1 MPIPLVENTRDP
13 RALTTLLSATGA
25 RCTKIFRRGADGNIA
40 VDTYDFGYLWY
51 PSALSVPDIGA
62 LHTALVAL
70 SGAPSR
76 CVIRGSL
83 RENIDPEFGVPRLS
97 NGPRAT
103 FDDTPRHWVAVDV
116 DGFAGTM
123 TEFMAL
129 FTGLYPKFKDTSHI
143 VQRTSSFGIRMGL
156 NIRLWYYLN
165 LPATSMYWRRFFA
178 GEAAGRCSIDN
189 SIYKTVHIHYTAA
202 PVFMDNVP
210 DPCAERVSFVA
221 GMFDEVDLLDVP
233 NEIRMAETPS
243 VGGEEVDDVPE
254 VGHPVEIQNA
264 LDRIGRQR
272 TDGAG
277 HDHAYAAARELYGLG
292 CPYSQAEPV
301 LYRLINQAHGRT
313 PRPNEVEEMW
323 NDAARAA
330 AAGVLRTTN
339 PPGSVTFAEE
349 PPPPAPPEVAAETAA
364 AVEEEGLGEWVND
377 PHVNATR
384 FMRMTLRG
392 FIHWSAQDYELLP
405 QGCWRRLETEDTL
418 AFRAS
423 NLTRMKRAK
432 CTELAFAVRA
442 QNLREYLDPPCRL
455 STNQRL
461 DDVMMLRNG
470 YMLLADVKAGRR
482 ILRPHDPDHFT
493 ESVLGCEY
501 DAAATCPR
509 FDRFMQEIFPNDE
522 ASRLVVLRMMA
533 YFLLPDVR
541 FQKFFML
548 TGVSSSGKST
558 LAKLINVM
566 VGPENVV
573 GITRMEDL
581 LGDFGL
587 APLLGKHVIYLPEAN
602 TTGSGRNAAAI
613 TNIIKQITG
622 ADQVTVN
629 RKNSPQLSVQ
639 LPGRIVLT
647 CNQPP
652 EFGDDSGALRRR
664 LVVVR
669 FTQSFE
675 DNPEVGL
682 ESVLA
687 SERSGILNRLLDVLP
702 GLYDGTATGGF
713 HTPDSA
719 REEQEQVLRD
729 ASPIGT
735 FLSDCLVPAP
745 GVTISSSELAAVASR
760 WCSENNVPIL
770 SAIAIGRVLSRK
782 PYVRRFNRAGRGFEG
797 VTWGPEGIRLRAGAA
812 L

>member
-1 MPIPLVENTRDP
+1 MPTPLVENTRDP

-25 RCTKIFRRGADGNIA
+25 RCTKIFRRGADGSIA

-51 PSALSVPDIGA
+51 PAALEIPNIDA
-62 LHTALVAL
+62 LHTALLAL

-83 RENIDPEFGVPRLS
+83 RENVDPEFGVPRLS

-103 FDDTPRHWVAVDV
+103 FEDTPRHWVAIDV
-116 DGFAGTM
+116 DGFQGSLS
-123 TEFMAL
+123 EFMGL
-129 FTGLYPKFKDTSHI
+129 FTVHFPMFTNVSHVI
-143 VQRTSSFGIRMGL
+143 QRTSSFGVRTGL
-156 NIRLWYYLN
+156 NVRLWYYLN
-165 LPATSMYWRRFFA
+165 LPAKSMYWRQVFS
-178 GEAAGRCSIDN
+178 GEAVTRLSIDN
-189 SIYKTVHIHYTAA
+189 SIYKAVHIHYTAA
-202 PVFMDNVP
+202 PVFMDDVP
-210 DPCAERVSFVA
+210 DPCVERVSFIP
-221 GMFDEVDLLDVP
+221 GLFDEVDLLVVP
-233 NEIRMAETPS
+233 DDLRLAETPAVS
-243 VGGEEVDDVPE
+243 GDAIEDVPE
-254 VGHPVEIQNA
+254 IGHPVEIQNA

-272 TDGAG
+272 TDGSG
-277 HDHAYAAARELYGLG
+277 HIHAYAAARELYGLG
-292 CPYSQAEPV
+292 CPYTQAEPV
-301 LYRLINQAHGRT
+301 LTQLIHQAHGRT

-330 AAGVLRTTN
+330 ASGVLRTTN
-339 PPGSVTFAEE
+339 PPGSVIFAED
-349 PPPPAPPEVAAETAA
+349 PPPPASPEVAQATAA
-364 AVEEEGLGEWVND
+364 EVQEGENGEWTND
-377 PHVNATR
+377 PHVNASR

-392 FIHWSAQDYELLP
+392 FIHWSARDYELMP
-405 QGCWRRLETEDTL
+405 QGYWRRFETEDTL
-418 AFRAS
+418 SFRAS
-423 NLTRMKRAK
+423 SLSRMKRAK
-432 CTELAFAVRA
+432 CTELAFALRA

-470 YMLLADVKAGRR
+470 YMLLEDVKAGRR
-482 ILRPHDPDHFT
+482 VLRPHDPDHFT

-509 FDRFMQEIFPNDE
+509 FDRFIQEIFPNDE

-682 ESVLA
+682 ETVLA
-687 SERSGILNRLLDVLP
+687 NERSGILNRLLEVLP

-735 FLSDCLVPAP
+735 FISDCLVPEP
-745 GVTISSSELAAVASR
+745 RGSISSTELAAVASR
-760 WCSENNVPIL
+760 WCSENNVPLL
-770 SAIAIGRVLSRK
+770 SAIAIGRVLSRR
-782 PYVRRFNRAGRGFEG
+782 PYVRRYNRAGRGFDG
-797 VTWGPEGIRLRAGAA
+797 VAWSPEGTRLRAGAA